1 MARVLVITDDPDFFS
16 LLGYVLQAEGFLVS
30 RAIRP
35 GDIAIDEHVDPAVII
50 LDTSENT
57 LEICRSIVSS
67 NKQPAATIALIRSTS
82 CELVARLLPAG
93 VTICVTRPFGL
104 PRLLDILRRVAGSP
118 GERQHPPSRLRLDR
132 LERTVTWKDRTIPL
146 SPIEFG
152 LFADLHRH
160 YGRVR
165 LRTDLLAAGWSQPG
179 LTVRCIDVHVCRLR
193 RTLAPLGETFI
204 ETIRGSGYKLVA
216 PPDN

>member
-30 RAIRP
+30 RAIGP

-50 LDTSENT
+50 LD
-57 LEICRSIVSS
+57 
-67 NKQPAATIALIRSTS
+67 
-82 CELVARLLPAG
+82 
-93 VTICVTRPFGL
+93 
-104 PRLLDILRRVAGSP
+104 ILRRAAGSL

-132 LERTVTWKDRTIPL
+132 LERTVTWKDRTIRL

-179 LTVRCIDVHVCRLR
+179 LTVRCVDVHVCRLR
-193 RTLAPLGETFI
+193 RTLAPFGETFI
-204 ETIRGSGYKLVA
+204 ETIRSSGYKLVA